1 MFWMTYGV
9 AARRLLL
16 AAVLAGC
23 ARMGPPPG
31 GPPDFRA
38 PELLATTPESLAV
51 VPDFDGWVSF
61 DFNEVIS
68 EGGTPNFGT
77 GRGALEQLV
86 IVSPDSG
93 VPRVRWHRSRI
104 EVQPRQGWRP
114 NTVYRIEF
122 APGLSDLSRNTL
134 DNPLVLTFTTGAPRP
149 TRYLTGR
156 AVDWVG
162 RRFVPRALI
171 VATYTD
177 DSTVYRTMADS
188 TGRFTFGPLPDG
200 DVLVSASIEEGQ
212 PDRQLSRSREAWD
225 TVRVAAAADSV
236 GEIWAFV
243 RDTLP
248 PRVGQGGATRVD
260 SFTVGITFT
269 QPLDP
274 DLRLGPEDVSIYLVP
289 DSTRVS
295 VLTAL
300 PAAIHNSIY
309 QPIDSARRAQ
319 SAMRQDAARQD
330 SLKRVR
336 ADSLGIPVATLDS
349 IIADSL
355 ARAPTPAPERQP
367 RVIAPVAPDT
377 TTRDE
382 PLQDRPPLSPKLLI
396 RVTGVLELGKRY
408 LIEIRGLRT
417 MGGAV
422 ADTIRTQLVTPEP
435 PKPAPPDSTVA
446 PDSTARPDSTTPADT
461 AAKTVGTADS
471 TGTSPPL
478 PPPNRPGPGT
488 RAALP
493 ARPW

>member
-1 MFWMTYGV
+1 MTPGM

-31 GPPDFRA
+31 GPPDFK
-38 PELLATTPESLAV
+38 PPVLLATTPESLAV

-134 DNPLVLTFTTGAPRP
+134 DDPLVLTFTTGAPRP

-162 RRFVPRALI
+162 RRFIPRALI
-171 VATYTD
+171 VATYTE

-188 TGRFTFGPLPDG
+188 TGRFSFGPLPEG
-200 DVLVSASIEEGQ
+200 AVLVSASIEDGQ
-212 PDRQLSRSREAWD
+212 PDRQLNRSREAWD
-225 TVRVAAAADSV
+225 TVRVAEAADSV

-260 SFTVGITFT
+260 SFTIGIMLT
-269 QPLDP
+269 QPIDP
-274 DLRLGPEDVSIYLVP
+274 ALRLGPDDVSIYLAP
-289 DSTRVS
+289 DSTRVGA
-295 VLTAL
+295 LTAL
-300 PAAIHNSIY
+300 PEAIHDSIY

-319 SAMRQDAARQD
+319 LAMRQESARQD

-336 ADSLGIPVATLDS
+336 ADSLGIPIATLDS
-349 IIADSL
+349 ILADSL
-355 ARAPTPAPERQP
+355 ARAPAPTPQP
-367 RVIAPVAPDT
+367 AQSVIAPAAPDT

-382 PLQDRPPLSPKLLI
+382 PLQDRPPLSPRLLI
-396 RVTGVLELGKRY
+396 RVNGILELGKRY
-408 LIEIRGLRT
+408 LIEVRGVRA

-422 ADTIRTQLVTPEP
+422 ADTLRTQLATKEP
-435 PKPAPPDSTVA
+435 PKPSAV
-446 PDSTARPDSTTPADT
+446 DSTAVTDSTAVSDSTTRSDSAT
-461 AAKTVGTADS
+461 AATGTAGTVDT
-471 TGTSPPL
+471 TGTPPT
-478 PPPNRPGPGT
+478 PPPPSRPDAGA

-493 ARPW
+493 ARSW

>member
-1 MFWMTYGV
+1 MTRGTV
-9 AARRLLL
+9 ARRLVL
-16 AAVLAGC
+16 ATAVAGC

-31 GPPDFRA
+31 GPPDFRP

-61 DFNEVIS
+61 EFNEVIS

-93 VPRVRWHRSRI
+93 VPRVRWRRDRI
-104 EVQPRQGWRP
+104 EVQPRGGWHP

-134 DNPLVLTFTTGAPRP
+134 DEPLVLTFTTGAPTP

-162 RRFVPRALI
+162 RRFIPRALI
-171 VATYTD
+171 VATYTG

-188 TGRFTFGPLPDG
+188 TGRFRFGPLPDG
-200 DVLVSASIEEGQ
+200 DVLISASIEEGQ
-212 PDRQLSRSREAWD
+212 PDRQLDRAREAWD
-225 TVRVAAAADSV
+225 TVRALASADAV
-236 GEIWAFV
+236 GEIWAFA

-248 PRVGQGGATRVD
+248 PRVGPGGATRVD
-260 SFTVGITFT
+260 SFTVGITLT
-269 QPLDP
+269 QPIDP
-274 DLRLGPEDVSIYLVP
+274 ELRLGPDAVSIFLVP
-289 DSTRVS
+289 DSVPLPA
-295 VLTAL
+295 LTAL
-300 PAAIHNSIY
+300 PEAVHDSIY
-309 QPIDSARRAQ
+309 QPIDSMRRVQMTLRLEAARR
-319 SAMRQDAARQD
+319 D
-330 SLKRVR
+330 SLRQVR

-355 ARAPTPAPERQP
+355 ARAPAPEPQPAPPAVR
-367 RVIAPVAPDT
+367 PVAPDT

-382 PLQDRPPLSPKLLI
+382 PMQDRPPLSPRLLI
-396 RVTGVLELGKRY
+396 RVNGILELGKRY
-408 LIEIRGLRT
+408 LIEIRGVRT

-422 ADTIRTQLVTPEP
+422 ADTLRTQLVTRDP
-435 PKPAPPDSTVA
+435 PKPPAPDSAVAGDSTVRA
-446 PDSTARPDSTTPADT
+446 DSTTPPDS
-461 AAKTVGTADS
+461 AAGT
-471 TGTSPPL
+471 TGTIDTTGTPGQL
-478 PPPNRPGPGT
+478 PPPNRPDAVG
-488 RAALP
+488 RAAMP